1 MIQILS
7 ISILYRLYGILAFL
21 SNFTPTTGLLTMS
34 IPSSN
39 AQLKSTRQWV
49 HDYAARLLATGE
61 EVRQTAIRE
70 LIAAEHGITASPN
83 LVNDEIKKF
92 WVKAG
97 PLMSA
102 RLRRPGI
109 PDEVCKSFDKIW
121 DVALDAAAA
130 GHEVERKQH
139 QAQAEAAVAAMKT
152 AQANEQAAIE
162 RFDGQTREIEGLRS
176 DKLSLTELLQANEAE
191 RKGLAAELKDHT
203 EKSATQHAF
212 NMQEQQRLQGLV
224 ESLQQQLS
232 DLRASSQ
239 RELTTLAESHQVELV
254 KTQDFLMRETA
265 RVRDEEKAKTDKLNK
280 ELEREKNEKD
290 QLRQLR
296 STARDEA
303 AQLRGRL
310 EAMEKNEERLERQL
324 TQLSELNNKLERRN
338 TQLSEQNDK
347 LQTSLLDSVKA
358 KVIAPEQREETP
370 PPPPVNE

>member
-1 MIQILS
+1 MHTQ
-7 ISILYRLYGILAFL
+7 
-21 SNFTPTTGLLTMS
+21 
-34 IPSSN
+34 SSN

-49 HDYAARLLATGE
+49 HDYAARLLANGE
-61 EVRQTAIRE
+61 EVRQTSIRE

-102 RLRRPGI
+102 RLRRPRI
-109 PDEVCKSFDKIW
+109 PDEVCLSFDKIW
-121 DVALDAAAA
+121 DVALDAAVA
-130 GHEVERKQH
+130 GHELERKQL
-139 QAQAEAAVAAMKT
+139 QAQADGAVAAMKT

-162 RFDGQTREIEGLRS
+162 RFDGQTREIEGLRA
-176 DKLSLTELLQANEAE
+176 DKLTLTEQLQTNEAE
-191 RKGLAAELKDHT
+191 RKGLATELKDQT
-203 EKSATQHAF
+203 EKVAAQQALH
-212 NMQEQQRLQGLV
+212 MREQQRLQGLMDG
-224 ESLQQQLS
+224 LQQQLT
-232 DLRASSQ
+232 DLRSSSQ

-265 RVRDEEKAKTDKLNK
+265 RVRDEEKAKTDKLSK
-280 ELEREKNEKD
+280 ELERERNEKD

-310 EAMEKNEERLERQL
+310 EAMEKNEEKLERQL
-324 TQLSELNNKLERRN
+324 THLSEQNDKLERRN

-347 LQTSLLDSVKA
+347 LQTTLLESVKA
-358 KVIAPEQREETP
+358 KVIAPEQMVENLPNP
-370 PPPPVNE
+370 PANKG

>member
-1 MIQILS
+1 
-7 ISILYRLYGILAFL
+7 
-21 SNFTPTTGLLTMS
+21 MS

-121 DVALDAAAA
+121 DVALDAPAA

>member
-1 MIQILS
+1 MP
-7 ISILYRLYGILAFL
+7 AH
-21 SNFTPTTGLLTMS
+21 SN
-34 IPSSN
+34 N

-49 HDYAARLLATGE
+49 HEYAARLLANGE

-109 PDEVCKSFDKIW
+109 PDEVCTSFDKIW

-130 GHEVERKQH
+130 GHELERKQH
-139 QAQAEAAVAAMKT
+139 QAQAEGAVAAMKT

-162 RFDGQTREIEGLRS
+162 RFDGQTREIEGLRA
-176 DKLSLTELLQANEAE
+176 DKLSLIEQLQANEAE
-191 RKGLAAELKDHT
+191 RKGLAAGLKYQT
-203 EKSATQHAF
+203 EKATAQHAH
-212 NMQEQQRLQGLV
+212 NMQEQQRIQRLMDG
-224 ESLQQQLS
+224 LQQQLT
-232 DLRASSQ
+232 DLRSSSQ

-265 RVRDEEKAKTDKLNK
+265 RVRDEEKAKTDKLTK
-280 ELEREKNEKD
+280 ELERERGEND

-296 STARDEA
+296 STARNEV
-303 AQLRGRL
+303 AQLRGKL
-310 EAMEKNEERLERQL
+310 EAIEKNEEKFERQI
-324 TQLSELNNKLERRN
+324 TQLSQQNDKLERRS

-347 LQTSLLDSVKA
+347 LQTTLLESVKA
-358 KVIAPEQREETP
+358 RVIAPE
-370 PPPPVNE
+370 

>member
-1 MIQILS
+1 M
-7 ISILYRLYGILAFL
+7 
-21 SNFTPTTGLLTMS
+21 PTQ
-34 IPSSN
+34 SSN

-49 HDYAARLLATGE
+49 HDYAARLLANGE

-92 WVKAG
+92 WIKAG

-109 PDEVCKSFDKIW
+109 PDEVCTSFDKIW

-139 QAQAEAAVAAMKT
+139 QAQAEAAVGAMKT
-152 AQANEQAAIE
+152 SQANEQAAIE
-162 RFDGQTREIEGLRS
+162 RFDGQTREIEGLRA

-191 RKGLAAELKDHT
+191 RKGLAAELKDYT
-203 EKSATQHAF
+203 EKSANQHGF

-224 ESLQQQLS
+224 DSLQQQLS

-265 RVRDEEKAKTDKLNK
+265 RVRDEEKTKTEKLTK
-280 ELEREKNEKD
+280 ELEREGNEKD

-296 STARDEA
+296 SKASDEA

-310 EAMEKNEERLERQL
+310 EATDRNLEKLEQRNS
-324 TQLSELNNKLERRN
+324 QLSEQNDR
-338 TQLSEQNDK
+338 LSEQNDK
-347 LQTSLLDSVKA
+347 LQTALLESVRA
-358 KVIAPEQREETP
+358 QVSAPEQKEEKLLAP
-370 PPPPVNE
+370 PANE

>member
-1 MIQILS
+1 
-7 ISILYRLYGILAFL
+7 
-21 SNFTPTTGLLTMS
+21 
-34 IPSSN
+34 
-39 AQLKSTRQWV
+39 
-49 HDYAARLLATGE
+49 
-61 EVRQTAIRE
+61 
-70 LIAAEHGITASPN
+70 
-83 LVNDEIKKF
+83 
-92 WVKAG
+92 
-97 PLMSA
+97 MSA

-303 AQLRGRL
+303 AQLRGRI